1 MYEIGNFIQI
11 AIVYR
16 ANLYLI
22 WPNHKCTIVIQ
33 SHAKTNEDKDYVIPL
48 KTVFFQHNYLE
59 ISLIIPLKRIE
70 LNSS

>member
-1 MYEIGNFIQI
+1 MGKSTKDSCIFTPLPPSSAFQGPLPEMYEIRNLIHI

-33 SHAKTNEDKDYVIPL
+33 SHAKTNEDKDSA
-48 KTVFFQHNYLE
+48 Q
-59 ISLIIPLKRIE
+59 
-70 LNSS
+70 